1 MVIGICRLELMIREN
16 HSLKEKRRIV
26 KQIVDRVKHRF
37 NVSIA
42 EVGNNDLWQSAELG
56 LCMVSND
63 RRFTNQALD
72 KIVDFIESFTSA
84 DVIKSDIEILTV

>member
-1 MVIGICRLELMIREN
+1 MVIGICHIELMIREN

-42 EVGNNDLWQSAELG
+42 EVGSNDLWQSAELG

-72 KIVDFIESFTSA
+72 KIVDFIESITSA
-84 DVIKSDIEILTV
+84 EVIKSDLEILTI

>member
-26 KQIVDRVKHRF
+26 RQIVDRVRHRF
-37 NVSIA
+37 NVSLA
-42 EVGNNDLWQSAELG
+42 EVGNNDLWQSALLG

-63 RRFTNQALD
+63 RRFTHEALD
-72 KIVDFIESFTSA
+72 KIIDFIEVMNSA
-84 DVIKSDIEILTV
+84 EIVKSDIEILTI

>member
-26 KQIVDRVKHRF
+26 RQIVDRVRHRF
-37 NVSIA
+37 NVSVA
-42 EVGNNDLWQSAELG
+42 EVGNNDLWQSALLG

-63 RRFTNQALD
+63 RRFTNEALD
-72 KIVDFIESFTSA
+72 KIIDFIEVMNSA
-84 DVIKSDIEILTV
+84 EIVKSDIEILTI

>member
-84 DVIKSDIEILTV
+84 DVIKSDIEILTI

>member
-42 EVGNNDLWQSAELG
+42 EVGDNDLWQSAELG

-84 DVIKSDIEILTV
+84 DVIKSDMEILNI

>member
-26 KQIVDRVKHRF
+26 RQIVDRVRHRF
-37 NVSIA
+37 NVSLA
-42 EVGNNDLWQSAELG
+42 EVGNNDLWQSALLG

-63 RRFTNQALD
+63 RRFTNEALD
-72 KIVDFIESFTSA
+72 KIIDFIEVMNSA
-84 DVIKSDIEILTV
+84 EIVKSDIEILTI